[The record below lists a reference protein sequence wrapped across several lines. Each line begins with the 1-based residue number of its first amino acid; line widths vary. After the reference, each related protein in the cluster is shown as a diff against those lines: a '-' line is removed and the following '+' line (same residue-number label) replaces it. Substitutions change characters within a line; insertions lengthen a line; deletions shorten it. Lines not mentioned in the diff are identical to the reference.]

1 MHHILDEESS
11 PTITAKIAHIL
22 GAQQLEERVG
32 RKYPSIW
39 APQKSPVVI
48 LPIHSAEVDEGGNTV
63 AAEGEDT
70 AEGIVIF
77 IMVVMLAAG
86 RAMRTPLP
94 YWCSLHPPLT
104 PGADSSRS
112 SEFHEEKDIATSS
125 LHPSDHIH
133 P

>member
-1 MHHILDEESS
+1 
-11 PTITAKIAHIL
+11 
-22 GAQQLEERVG
+22 
-32 RKYPSIW
+32 
-39 APQKSPVVI
+39 VV
-48 LPIHSAEVDEGGNTV
+48 V
-63 AAEGEDT
+63 EGEDT
-70 AEGIVIF
+70 AEGIVI
-77 IMVVMLAAG
+77 VVVPAG